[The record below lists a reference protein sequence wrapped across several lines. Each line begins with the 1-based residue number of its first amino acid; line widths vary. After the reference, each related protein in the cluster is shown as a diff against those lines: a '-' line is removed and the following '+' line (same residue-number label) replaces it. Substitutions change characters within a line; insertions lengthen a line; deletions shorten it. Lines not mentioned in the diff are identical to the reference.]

1 MAQRDY
7 ARGGGNTR
15 SAGKKKTGGNGMKSG
30 VVIFVVGVIAGSVLG
45 WWVRGTVVGNA
56 KELVEH
62 AKAVNE
68 EDKAKQSNQQSK
80 AAINEKYK
88 PLDVDPQTKADWS
101 FEELLEEKTVTVPK
115 GETVKDRAT
124 SEENRSYVLACASF
138 TEKSRAET
146 MKAQIALT
154 GLQANIN
161 PVQSKSGQTFYRVQL
176 GPYSSKRD
184 AERDKHKLQAGGM
197 NDCKIW

>member
-7 ARGGGNTR
+7 ARSGSKSN
-15 SAGKKKTGGNGMKSG
+15 GKKSSGGNGMKSG
-30 VVIFVVGVIAGSVLG
+30 MLIFLVGLIAGTGVG

-62 AKAVNE
+62 AKSVNA
-68 EDKAKQSNQQSK
+68 EDKAKTAKTDPSK
-80 AAINEKYK
+80 ASVNEKYK

-101 FEELLEEKTVTVPK
+101 FEELLEEKTATAPRGTNTTVEP
-115 GETVKDRAT
+115 RAD
-124 SEENRSYVLACASF
+124 ENKSYVLACASF
-138 TEKSRAET
+138 TEKARAET

-154 GLQANIN
+154 GLQAQIN
-161 PVQSKSGQTFYRVQL
+161 PVESKAGKTFYRVQL
-176 GPYSSKRD
+176 GPYNSKRD

>member
-1 MAQRDY
+1 MAQKDY
-7 ARGGGNTR
+7 ARTGNNR
-15 SAGKKKTGGNGMKSG
+15 GAAKKKTGGNGMKSG
-30 VVIFVVGVIAGSVLG
+30 VVVFFVGVIAGSVLG

-62 AKAVNE
+62 AKSVNE
-68 EDKAKQSNQQSK
+68 EEKQKTASKEQSK

-115 GETVKDRAT
+115 GNTTPDRNT
-124 SEENRSYVLACASF
+124 TEENRSYVLACASF
-138 TEKSRAET
+138 TEKARAET

-154 GLQANIN
+154 GLQAAIN
-161 PVQSKSGQTFYRVQL
+161 PVKSKSGQTFYRVQL
-176 GPYSSKRD
+176 GPYDSKRD